1 MKKNFRFLALAGVM
15 SLSLGFTACEDDEEK
30 AESTIKS
37 TLNISPDVADAI
49 SAKDIKALAGAK
61 VTFTNVNSKD
71 VYTFDVP
78 ELDADGSLSLDVNI
92 PVGTYD
98 ISMEKDV
105 DGKIIFLRQ
114 QNVTIKSENQQIEA
128 KIIATVAN
136 SSDYQFI
143 FSELFFNGE
152 RNGGRMMHPDQFM
165 VLYNPTDKVLYA
177 DGLAVGNTMQ
187 ASCREK
193 ESWYDE
199 FYGKGLV
206 PVDGFIVIPGSGY
219 DVPVKPHDKI
229 VIAFTAINHTATEGK
244 NPIVKR
250 DTTFAADGSVESIK
264 VDTLGWDGY
273 TYENAI
279 DLSGADYEIYDP
291 QLYTSDVDNPKVPNV
306 REIYPAQNEV
316 NGGGGGFYQHPRGY
330 YNAFIF
336 KLKNGNQET
345 LDEFF
350 AEHSSTATV
359 QDKENNNVEIQ
370 MLSVPASMILDGIA
384 TSDIPSDIVTNAL
397 PQTVDRGKQLVKGC
411 HSGLLVK
418 RKGNDKDG
426 YADTNDSSVDCE
438 ILSPHKDYVGYPEG
452 WRK

>member
-61 VTFTNVNSKD
+61 VTFTNVNSTD
-71 VYTFDVP
+71 VYTFHVP
-78 ELDADGSLSLDVNI
+78 ELDADGSLSLDVNV

-177 DGLAVGNTMQ
+177 DGLAVGCTMQ
-187 ASCREK
+187 ASCTEK

-199 FYGKGLV
+199 FYGKNLV
-206 PVDGFIVIPGSGY
+206 PVHGIIVIPGSGY

-244 NPIVKR
+244 SPIVKR

-264 VDTLGWDGY
+264 VDTTGWDGY
-273 TYENAI
+273 TYDNAI

-291 QLYTSDVDNPKVPNV
+291 QLYTSDVDNPNVPNV
-306 REIYPAQNEV
+306 KEIYPAEND
-316 NGGGGGFYQHPRGY
+316 NGGYGGFYLHPRGY
-330 YNAFIF
+330 QNAFIF

-350 AEHSSTATV
+350 AEHSSVTTV